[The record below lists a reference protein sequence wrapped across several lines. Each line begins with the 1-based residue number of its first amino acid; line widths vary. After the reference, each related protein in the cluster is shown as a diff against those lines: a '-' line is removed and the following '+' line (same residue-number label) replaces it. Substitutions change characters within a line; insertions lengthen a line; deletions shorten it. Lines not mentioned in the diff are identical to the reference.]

1 MEQRTYMNI
10 MGMFIVLFSGGGML
24 MLLPNS
30 HYLFF
35 IVTAIGLI
43 GFSIMFLFLD
53 WREMDEQLGEWKD
66 QNKQTRCTKCAGIIE
81 DEWAV

>member
-10 MGMFIVLFSGGGML
+10 MGIFIVMFSAGGMG
-24 MLLPNS
+24 MLLPKS

-35 IVTAIGLI
+35 IVAAIGLI

-53 WREMDEQLGEWKD
+53 WRMMDEELGEWKD
-66 QNKQTRCTKCAGIIE
+66 QNKQTRCSKCARIIK
-81 DEWAV
+81 